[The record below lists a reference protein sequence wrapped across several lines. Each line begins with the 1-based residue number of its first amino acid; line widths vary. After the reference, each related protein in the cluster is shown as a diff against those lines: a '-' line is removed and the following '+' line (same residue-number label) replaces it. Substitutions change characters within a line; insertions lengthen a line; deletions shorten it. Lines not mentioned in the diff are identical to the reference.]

1 MSRTFLGF
9 DFGLRRIGVAVGS
22 ELMGE
27 ARPLLTVANRDSGPD
42 WPAIDGLVKEWGPA
56 AFIVGVPYN
65 ADRSDS
71 DITTAATA
79 FSVTLGERFDLPV
92 HLVDERLSSFAAN
105 EALVE
110 RRQRG
115 DHRRVKQGEIDA
127 AAAAVILND
136 WLGGGETR

>member
-1 MSRTFLGF
+1 MSSIFLGF

-42 WPAIDGLVKEWGPA
+42 WPAIDALVTEWGPA
-56 AFIVGVPYN
+56 AFVVGVPYN

-71 DITTAATA
+71 DITTAAKG
-79 FSVTLGERFDLPV
+79 FSAELGARFNLPV
-92 HLVDERLSSFAAN
+92 HHVDERLSSHAAN
-105 EALVE
+105 ESLVE

-115 DHRRVKQGEIDA
+115 DHRRVRQGEIDA
-127 AAAAVILND
+127 AAATVILND
-136 WLGGGETR
+136 WLGGSGR